1 MRLPTRELSA
11 LILAA
16 LFLFPGTQGI
26 VRGQNTLDASAGDG
40 GPAILDSRTVNDF
53 GTIPVSITG
62 IDSRE
67 VAASGIGSF
76 NLNLITAIATSGLLS
91 LSGFSV
97 DGAAAL
103 DRTSTLDNPSIT
115 DLLRRDNRL
124 EAGAGQNLTSI
135 GQMYSTSR
143 AQPAVL
149 AINGG
154 ALLSIHDQGTGLPP
168 PGRFWAGGDG
178 AGRPDY
184 PRDVHHHS
192 LWDPANSLF

>member
-1 MRLPTRELSA
+1 MHPPGRELSA

-26 VRGQNTLDASAGDG
+26 VRGQNTSDARAVDG
-40 GPAILDSRTVNDF
+40 GPVILDSRTVNDF

-76 NLNLITAIATSGLLS
+76 NLNLNTTIATSGLLS

-103 DRTSTLDNPSIT
+103 DRTSTLDNPSISEGGRRFLAKLLARLT
-115 DLLRRDNRL
+115 DTQLHDLFTVARFTRRDPSATVDDWVNAFKHKRDEIANRTC
-124 EAGAGQNLTSI
+124 EPT
-135 GQMYSTSR
+135 R
-143 AQPAVL
+143 
-149 AINGG
+149 
-154 ALLSIHDQGTGLPP
+154 LSSE
-168 PGRFWAGGDG
+168 
-178 AGRPDY
+178 
-184 PRDVHHHS
+184 VMK
-192 LWDPANSLF
+192 

>member
-26 VRGQNTLDASAGDG
+26 VRGQNTSDARAVDG
-40 GPAILDSRTVNDF
+40 GPVILDSRTVNDF

-62 IDSRE
+62 LDSRE

-76 NLNLITAIATSGLLS
+76 NLNLNTTIATSGLLS

-103 DRTSTLDNPSIT
+103 DGASTLDNPSIT
-115 DLLRRDNRL
+115 DPLRPDNRL
-124 EAGAGQNLTSI
+124 EPRAGQNLTSI
-135 GQMYSTSR
+135 GQLDCTSR

-154 ALLSIHDQGTGLPP
+154 DLLSINH
-168 PGRFWAGGDG
+168 
-178 AGRPDY
+178 
-184 PRDVHHHS
+184 
-192 LWDPANSLF
+192 